1 MQKISQAIFYIL
13 TVAFIFRDQYLD
25 PWIINVLLGVTLG
38 IVIVEIMQYKKK
50 AVVMTAFFL
59 WKVCLVGGR
68 SLKQIQQTVC
78 EKDEHT
84 EKTHFKKRVLGK
96 QLLSFLLFEKELDG

>member
-1 MQKISQAIFYIL
+1 MFAAVNNLVDRLYWPYYLVLLLAFLVFQLARVRYPKDAVPPIAKISQAIFYIL

-50 AVVMTAFFL
+50 P
-59 WKVCLVGGR
+59 
-68 SLKQIQQTVC
+68 SL
-78 EKDEHT
+78 
-84 EKTHFKKRVLGK
+84 
-96 QLLSFLLFEKELDG
+96 